1 MLCAHLFSLETDNDN
16 CLVSKLGIALSQ
28 HSQVAPWSLSGQ
40 LCGINLPR
48 KRIAVALNCSQILP
62 KKVNRSNM

>member
-28 HSQVAPWSLSGQ
+28 HIQFAPWSLSGQ
-40 LCGINLPR
+40 SCGINLPR
-48 KRIAVALNCSQILP
+48 K
-62 KKVNRSNM
+62 K

>member
-28 HSQVAPWSLSGQ
+28 HSLVAPGSLSGHS
-40 LCGINLPR
+40 CGINLPR
-48 KRIAVALNCSQILP
+48 KRIVVALNFSQIL
-62 KKVNRSNM
+62 REDE